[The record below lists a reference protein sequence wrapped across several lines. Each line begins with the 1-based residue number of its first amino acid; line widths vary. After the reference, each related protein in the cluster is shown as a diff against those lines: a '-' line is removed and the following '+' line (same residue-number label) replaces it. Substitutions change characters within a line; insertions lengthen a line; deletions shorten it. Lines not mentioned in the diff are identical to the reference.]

1 MTLLDVP
8 GSCTTVGR
16 PDLAA
21 DSAADYRSD
30 YRGVRQAS
38 ERLCDTLV
46 TEDYVIQSM
55 PDVSPAKWHLAH
67 TTWFWE
73 TFLLTPHLAGYAPF
87 DPAFAFLFN
96 SYYVTVG
103 DRHCRQNRG
112 QLSRPTVADVY
123 AYRAHV
129 DAAMDRLLAD
139 LPPAAAE
146 LIDIGL
152 NHEQQHQE
160 LMLTD
165 IKHVFW
171 VNPLRP
177 AYRTT
182 LSAGVPAGVEGSSRQ
197 RATLN
202 PPKQAGRPGA
212 IPSRLLN
219 QRADQHVALSRQGP
233 STPAGTPPLR
243 AWVHFDGGI
252 HEIGH
257 AGDGFAFDN
266 ESPRHKVYLE
276 PFELGS
282 RLVTNGEFKR
292 FMADDGYARADC
304 WLSAGLAT
312 AKAEDWRAPMYWI
325 EQDGTWWNHTL
336 SGLRPVVDAEPV
348 CHVSFF
354 EADAFARWA
363 GARLPTEAEWEVA
376 AETIPL
382 AGRFVE
388 HGNGHPA
395 PAADRDG
402 LQQVFGDVWQWTA
415 SAYLGYPGFR
425 PPPGALG
432 EYNGK
437 FMCNQFVLR
446 GGSVATPA
454 SHIRRTY
461 RNFFPPDARW
471 QFMGLRL
478 AR

>member
-1 MTLLDVP
+1 MTMFDVP
-8 GSCTTVGR
+8 CR
-16 PDLAA
+16 PVAPAPVPAHDFITP
-21 DSAADYRSD
+21 YRA
-30 YRGVRQAS
+30 VRSAS
-38 ERLCDTLV
+38 ERLCDPLI
-46 TEDYVIQSM
+46 TEDYVVQSM
-55 PDVSPAKWHLAH
+55 PDVSPTKWHLAH

-73 TFLLTPHLAGYAPF
+73 TFLLTPHLAGYQPF
-87 DPAFAFLFN
+87 DPAFKFLFN

-112 QLSRPTVADVY
+112 QLSRPTVSEVY
-123 AYRAHV
+123 AYRKHV
-129 DAAMDRLLAD
+129 DAAMEQLLAD

-146 LIDIGL
+146 LMDIGL

-165 IKHVFW
+165 LKHVFW

-177 AYRTT
+177 AYRQATREAP
-182 LSAGVPAGVEGSSRQ
+182 LDPVPMR
-197 RATLN
+197 
-202 PPKQAGRPGA
+202 
-212 IPSRLLN
+212 
-219 QRADQHVALSRQGP
+219 
-233 STPAGTPPLR
+233 
-243 AWVHFDGGI
+243 WVNLDGGLK
-252 HEIGH
+252 EIGWRP
-257 AGDGFAFDN
+257 GDGFAFDN

-282 RLVTNGEFKR
+282 RLVTNGEWKR
-292 FMADDGYARADC
+292 FMTDGGYARADC

-312 AKAEDWRAPMYWI
+312 ARAEDWRAPMYWI
-325 EQDGTWWNHTL
+325 EQDGQWWNHTL

-348 CHVSFF
+348 VHVSFF

-376 AETIPL
+376 SEAVPMTGP
-382 AGRFVE
+382 FVE
-388 HGNGHPA
+388 HGDGHPA
-395 PAADRDG
+395 PATDAPG
-402 LQQVFGDVWQWTA
+402 LQQMFGDVWQWTA
-415 SAYLGYPGFR
+415 SAYLGYPGFC

>member
-1 MTLLDVP
+1 MTLLDLP
-8 GSCTTVGR
+8 L
-16 PDLAA
+16 PHAPA
-21 DSAADYRSD
+21 DPITASAAGPGDTAASATAYRA
-30 YRGVRQAS
+30 VRSAS
-38 ERLCDTLV
+38 ERLCGPLV
-46 TEDYVIQSM
+46 VEDYVIQSM

-73 TFLLTPHLAGYAPF
+73 QFLLVPHRTGYQPF
-87 DPAFAFLFN
+87 DPAYKFLFN

-177 AYRTT
+177 AYRP
-182 LSAGVPAGVEGSSRQ
+182 APPPAAPEPPAVRWAPFNGGV
-197 RATLN
+197 
-202 PPKQAGRPGA
+202 
-212 IPSRLLN
+212 
-219 QRADQHVALSRQGP
+219 
-233 STPAGTPPLR
+233 
-243 AWVHFDGGI
+243 

-257 AGDGFAFDN
+257 DGEGFAFDN

-276 PFELGS
+276 PFELGT
-282 RLVTNGEFKR
+282 RLVANGHWKQ
-292 FMADDGYARADC
+292 FMADGGYGRADC

-312 AKAEDWRAPMYWI
+312 AKAEEWRAPLYWI
-325 EQDGTWWNHTL
+325 EQDGQWWNHTL
-336 SGLRPVVDAEPV
+336 TGLRPVVDAEPV

-376 AETIPL
+376 AASVPM

-388 HGNGHPA
+388 RGNGHPA
-395 PAADRDG
+395 PAADAAG
-402 LQQVFGDVWQWTA
+402 LQQMFGDVWQWTA

-454 SHIRRTY
+454 SHVRPTY

-471 QFMGLRL
+471 QFTGLRL

>member
-1 MTLLDVP
+1 MTMTDELP
-8 GSCTTVGR
+8 TTNHF
-16 PDLAA
+16 AA
-21 DSAADYRSD
+21 AYRA
-30 YRGVRQAS
+30 VRAAS

-46 TEDYVIQSM
+46 TEDYVVQSM

-67 TTWFWE
+67 VTWFFE
-73 TFLLTPHLAGYAPF
+73 TFVLTPHAAGYQVF
-87 DPAFAFLFN
+87 DPAFTFLFN

-123 AYRAHV
+123 AYRHHV
-129 DAAMDRLLAD
+129 DAAMLDLLGDPSPAVAERLRPLM
-139 LPPAAAE
+139 
-146 LIDIGL
+146 DIGL

-160 LMLTD
+160 LLLTD
-165 IKHVFW
+165 IKHAFW

-177 AYRTT
+177 AYRPTV
-182 LSAGVPAGVEGSSRQ
+182 GVPAGVEGISRQ
-197 RATLN
+197 RTVHNSPPTHGTSAASADRSPHAPAN
-202 PPKQAGRPGA
+202 P
-212 IPSRLLN
+212 
-219 QRADQHVALSRQGP
+219 HVADDRAGP
-233 STPAGTPPLR
+233 STPAGPPPLR
-243 AWVHFDGGI
+243 MRWVHFDGGVR
-252 HEIGH
+252 EIGH
-257 AGDGFAFDN
+257 AGDAFAFDN

-282 RLVTNGEFKR
+282 RLVTNGEYQR
-292 FMADDGYARADC
+292 FMADGGYARADC

-312 AKAEDWRAPMYWI
+312 AKAEDWHAPLYWI
-325 EQDGTWWNHTL
+325 EQDGRWFNHTL
-336 SGLRPVVDAEPV
+336 SGLRPVVDAEPA
-348 CHVSFF
+348 CHLSYF

-376 AETIPL
+376 SESVPMTGP
-382 AGRFVE
+382 FVE
-388 HGNGHPA
+388 HGDGHPA
-395 PAADRDG
+395 PAADVPG
-402 LQQVFGDVWQWTA
+402 LQQMFGHVWQWTA

-446 GGSVATPA
+446 GGSVATPS

-478 AR
+478 AKP